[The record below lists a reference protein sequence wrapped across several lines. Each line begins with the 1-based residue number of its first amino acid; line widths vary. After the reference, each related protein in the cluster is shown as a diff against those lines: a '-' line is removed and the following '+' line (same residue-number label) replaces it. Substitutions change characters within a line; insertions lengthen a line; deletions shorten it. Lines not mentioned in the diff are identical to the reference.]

1 MMTTEPANRINH
13 FVLVADETLSMRGH
27 ASALVKV
34 VDGFVTD
41 LAARS
46 KELDQETRIT
56 VYVFNSSSGVRCLIY
71 DMDVLRTPTITGRY
85 HPAGMTPL
93 IDATCQAI
101 DELGETPERHGEHS
115 FVLFALTDG
124 QENASRKRPHDLA
137 GRIAAL
143 PAHWTVAAFVP
154 DMMAVAEAKRCGF
167 PAGNIERWDTT
178 SAHGM
183 TEVGERI
190 RTVSADFMHGR
201 TQGVRGSRSLFT
213 VNQVTP
219 QAAAS
224 ALDALVPGSYV
235 LADVPINCEIRD
247 FVEQATGV
255 PYAKGSAYYQLTKV
269 ETVQGYK
276 GVAVLSSDGRIY
288 TGQNA
293 RQLLGL
299 PDYELR
305 VQPAFQPGTTIFVQS
320 TSVNRKLIGGTKVL
334 ILH

>member
-1 MMTTEPANRINH
+1 MIKTEPANRINH
-13 FVLVADETLSMRGH
+13 FVLVADESLSMRDH

-34 VDGFVTD
+34 VDGFVAD
-41 LAARS
+41 MAVRS
-46 KELDQETRIT
+46 KELDQETRLT
-56 VYVFNSSSGVRCLIY
+56 VYVFNSYDGTRCLIY
-71 DMDVLRTPTITGRY
+71 DMDVLRTPTIAGRF
-85 HPAGMTPL
+85 HPNGMTPL

-101 DELGETPERHGEHS
+101 DELGETPERYGEHS

-124 QENASRKRPHDLA
+124 QENKSRKRPHDLA
-137 GRIAAL
+137 GRIGGL
-143 PAHWTVAAFVP
+143 PGHWTVAAFVP
-154 DMMAVAEAKRCGF
+154 DMMAVADAKRCGF

-178 SAHGM
+178 SAHGI

-190 RTVSADFMHGR
+190 RTVSRDFMQAR

-224 ALDALVPGSYV
+224 ALVPLGSDSYV
-235 LADVPINCEIRD
+235 LVDVPFNCEIRD
-247 FVEQATGV
+247 FVEQATGR
-255 PYAKGSAYYQLTKV
+255 PYAKGCAYYQLTKT

-276 GVAVLSSDGRIY
+276 EVAVLSTDGQMY
-288 TGQNA
+288 SGQHA

-305 VQPAFQPGTTIFVQS
+305 VQPAFQPGTTIFIQS

-334 ILH
+334 VLR